1 MARLKSQREES
12 TEHMTKLQF
21 LITSVVVGMRR
32 EDAIVGNGG
41 QETIDRLVEFCRH
54 KPPQQEFSSLR
65 QYLDYRRIDIATEQV
80 KYLEEVTLCTN
91 DW

>member
-12 TEHMTKLQF
+12 NVHMTRLQS

-54 KPPQQEFSSLR
+54 KPPQKEFSTIR
-65 QYLDYRRIDIATEQV
+65 QYLDYRRIDIGME
-80 KYLEEVTLCTN
+80 
-91 DW
+91 